1 MMHQHIFSYGSNLLL
16 ARLTARVPSARFIA
30 RGELTGHTLRWHKA
44 GRDGSGKCDAFFT
57 GDPAD
62 RLWGGVFEIASA
74 DKHLLDAIEG
84 LGSGYD
90 EKHAEI
96 ECLQEG
102 QNPFVRNASF
112 YTAVTTN
119 PDARPFAW
127 YKAFVVAGARECGLP
142 TCHLETLRSVA
153 AVRDPDRPRDAGNRA
168 LLPRV
173 FKQKQMSG
181 VTIP

>member
-112 YTAVTTN
+112 YTAVTTDVSSGN
-119 PDARPFAW
+119 ASLCRRCQGSGQAARCGKPRAP
-127 YKAFVVAGARECGLP
+127 AARFQAKTNVGSHHSLIV
-142 TCHLETLRSVA
+142 S
-153 AVRDPDRPRDAGNRA
+153 
-168 LLPRV
+168 
-173 FKQKQMSG
+173 
-181 VTIP
+181 